1 MTTIIKAEDMDKD
14 YSREQLLT
22 HYVNQGATI
31 YTIVRSVSASG
42 MSRTMSFKVI
52 KDGELCDV
60 TYYVAGLLDYSL
72 NDYHGH
78 NTIRVSG
85 CGMDMAFHVVSGVA
99 TVLFNDYKAL
109 RSEII

>member
-1 MTTIIKAEDMDKD
+1 MTTIIKAKDMDKD

-22 HYVNQGATI
+22 HYVDEGSTI
-31 YTIVRSVSASG
+31 YTIIRSVSASG

-72 NDYHGH
+72 NDYHGF

-99 TVLFNDYKAL
+99 SVLFNDYKLL

>member
-1 MTTIIKAEDMDKD
+1 MTTIIKAKDMDKD

-22 HYVNQGATI
+22 HYVDQDSTI

-42 MSRTMSFKVI
+42 MSRTMSFKVV
-52 KDGELCDV
+52 KDGELCDI
-60 TYYVAGLLDYSL
+60 TYYVAGLLNYSL

-78 NTIRVSG
+78 NTIRVNG
-85 CGMDMAFHVVSGVA
+85 CGMDMAFHVVSSVA
-99 TVLFNDYKAL
+99 TVLFNDYKTL